1 MLLINIFN
9 VIPAPAYAVVYN
21 VLILGLCLATSF
33 VISASSGQRVLH
45 RNASMALFTVLLSAL
60 LIFFI
65 GMRPESPVFGDSFYY
80 AHSYGLSSG
89 YQDSSASSEWLW
101 ENVMY
106 FFKSH
111 GFSVNVFFTFVDLC
125 YFGFMLLCCW
135 RLFPNNTWLSML
147 FCLASFSCYS
157 YSMNGIRNGMA
168 CSLVMLA
175 MSCVVSTVKK
185 EKIVGV
191 LLCLLAL
198 FIHRSTALSIM
209 ALGVALLW
217 VKSPRVA
224 IGFWC
229 ASIVISLLAGNM
241 IGDFIG
247 ALGFDDRMS
256 GYLGAQS
263 DEQTMVQFSSTGFR
277 FDFLLYS
284 AMPVLMTWYVT
295 IKRNFEDRTF
305 NVIAITYIL
314 ANSFWIMVIRAAY
327 SNRFAYLSWFLYPIV
342 IAYPLLRFR
351 LWDDQDRKT
360 AIILLLYE
368 GFTFTM
374 FLLGM

>member
-9 VIPAPAYAVVYN
+9 LIPAPAYAAVYN

-45 RNASMALFTVLLSAL
+45 RNASMPLFTVLLSAL
-60 LIFFI
+60 LIIFI

-168 CSLVMLA
+168 CSLVLLII
-175 MSCVVSTVKK
+175 SLVVGTKR
-185 EKIVGV
+185 EKIIGWV
-191 LLCLLAL
+191 LCVLAIS
-198 FIHRSTALSIM
+198 IHKSTALPI
-209 ALGVALLW
+209 A
-217 VKSPRVA
+217 
-224 IGFWC
+224 
-229 ASIVISLLAGNM
+229 SLLAAVYLVRNPKVAISFWVSSIFISLFAGNY
-241 IGDFIG
+241 IGDFF
-247 ALGFDDRMS
+247 ASLGFDDRMTNYFQ
-256 GYLGAQS
+256 GQE
-263 DEQTMVQFSSTGFR
+263 DNQTMSQFSSTGFR

-368 GFTFTM
+368 GFTFTT

>member
-9 VIPAPAYAVVYN
+9 LIPAPAYAAVYN

-60 LIFFI
+60 LIIFI

-168 CSLVMLA
+168 CSLVLLII
-175 MSCVVSTVKK
+175 SLVVGTKR
-185 EKIVGV
+185 EKIIGWV
-191 LLCLLAL
+191 LCVLAIS
-198 FIHRSTALSIM
+198 IHKSTALPI
-209 ALGVALLW
+209 A
-217 VKSPRVA
+217 
-224 IGFWC
+224 
-229 ASIVISLLAGNM
+229 SLLAAVYLVRNPKVAISFWVSSIFISLFAGNY
-241 IGDFIG
+241 IGDFF
-247 ALGFDDRMS
+247 ASLGFDDRMTNYFQ
-256 GYLGAQS
+256 GQE
-263 DEQTMVQFSSTGFR
+263 DNQTMSQFSETGFR